1 MKVASN
7 LIVINQAGRSPLHVQ
22 VADRL
27 DIGRECDG
35 LLVTDER
42 VSRQHLRFEVVG
54 EQLMVTDLG
63 SSNGTYLNGVRL
75 RGAARFEP
83 DSTLTL
89 GSVSIQRFSEAG
101 SFPT

>member
-1 MKVASN
+1 MTAAPN
-7 LIVINQAGRSPLHVQ
+7 LIVVAQEGRSPLHIQ
-22 VADRL
+22 VTDRL

-42 VSRQHLRFEVVG
+42 VSRRHLRFEVVG

-63 SSNGTYLNGVRL
+63 SSNGTYLDGIRL
-75 RGAARFEP
+75 RGPAALEP

-89 GSVSIQRFSEAG
+89 GSVSIRLLWG
-101 SFPT
+101 SSG